1 MAKEEIILV
10 PGKPESVFTGGNLD
24 GEFTKFV
31 YEWDIAPPGTSIHRE
46 PMYIAYF
53 VSGTSSVRAIAEVD
67 SRKSKLN
74 KGVIVIAGEPI
85 RVNIPIRFG
94 NDTLQSHKYTT
105 FKKLLTHESTD
116 DL

>member
-1 MAKEEIILV
+1 MVKEEVILV
-10 PGKPESVFTGGNLD
+10 PGKPENVFKGGKAHR
-24 GEFTKFV
+24 EFAKYV
-31 YEWDIAPPGTSIHRE
+31 YEWDIAPSGTAIRRE
-46 PMYIAYF
+46 PMYVAYY
-53 VSGTSSVRAIAEVD
+53 VSGTNSVRAIAEVD
-67 SRKSKLN
+67 LRKSKLN
-74 KGVIVIAGEPI
+74 KGVIVITGEPI